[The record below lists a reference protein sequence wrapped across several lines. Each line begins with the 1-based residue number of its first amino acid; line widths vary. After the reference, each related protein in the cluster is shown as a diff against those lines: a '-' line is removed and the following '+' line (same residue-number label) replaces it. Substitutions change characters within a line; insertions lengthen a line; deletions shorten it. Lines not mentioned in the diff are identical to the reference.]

1 MKQVIESLKPKIY
14 KIRTDIY
21 LLSRN
26 KLTFVSLVFI
36 VLLVALAI
44 LAPYIVPYPKHISDA
59 ANVAFKLTAPCQEY
73 LFGTDELGAIFLVV

>member
-59 ANVAFKLTAPCQEY
+59 ANVAHHVKNICLERMNW
-73 LFGTDELGAIFLVV
+73 DAIFLVV